1 MIIDLKEIRR
11 FKQSLEVFQ
20 IINVF
25 NRNFLRYSVRRIDM
39 MMIRLLQINH

>member
-1 MIIDLKEIRR
+1 MIIDLKEIQR

-25 NRNFLRYSVRRIDM
+25 NRSFLRFNVRRIDM
-39 MMIRLLQINH
+39 MMIR